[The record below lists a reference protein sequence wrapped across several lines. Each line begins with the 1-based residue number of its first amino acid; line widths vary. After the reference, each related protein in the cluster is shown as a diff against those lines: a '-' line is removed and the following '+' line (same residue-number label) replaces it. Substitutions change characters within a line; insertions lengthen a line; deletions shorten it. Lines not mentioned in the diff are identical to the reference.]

1 MLLLLLAALL
11 PAPGGL
17 ALAQPADTE
26 EEARV
31 LAKEAAKAFR
41 DGDFHVA
48 LARFQAAN
56 ALVPH
61 PTLQVNI
68 GRSFEKLGQWENAL
82 DACRAVL
89 AQPALPEATSK
100 AAEECVQR
108 VAPKVVDP
116 TLEVRSAPPGAALM
130 VDGQPKG
137 PTPWKGTVEP
147 GKRQIDVTLP
157 GHRPITREIVAV
169 RGKLESLAVV
179 MVPEAVGGV
188 LAIRT
193 VPPGAALTLD
203 GEEMG
208 ESPLEGLGVKPGR
221 YVLEVRKAGFRPVV
235 MAVPVADGELVERDI
250 ALVPEGGPVVA
261 ARPQWPAWVMM
272 GTGIVAA
279 GVGGVFGIQAIGN
292 RQDADK
298 LARTSTDP
306 DSHRRYDDLV
316 GEMEGNRTVA
326 DVLVTSGSVLML
338 GGLTWLVWPE

>member
-203 GEEMG
+203 GDARRG
-208 ESPLEGLGVKPGR
+208 EARWRVEGAPPGA
-221 YVLEVRKAGFRPVV
+221 VLQLALVEGGLVV
-235 MAVPVADGELVERDI
+235 AVPRGENAGEKLSHDNVVRVLRTVPLTADTG
-250 ALVPEGGPVVA
+250 ALTLPVPA
-261 ARPQWPAWVMM
+261 KARPENLRLIGFVQD
-272 GTGIVAA
+272 AA
-279 GVGGVFGIQAIGN
+279 GLAVLAAD
-292 RQDADK
+292 DA
-298 LARTSTDP
+298 
-306 DSHRRYDDLV
+306 
-316 GEMEGNRTVA
+316 
-326 DVLVTSGSVLML
+326 
-338 GGLTWLVWPE
+338 